1 MIPTA
6 LLDHPANVDDL
17 SGDKGFQ
24 WKFHCD
30 LCGSGFDTTF
40 IPSKSATSSR
50 RLGFLSSGLSAMG
63 TAVSGSGGGSGIY
76 AASQGAGAASQF
88 KGMSAAWHTEHDNSF
103 QQAVNEAKVHFQ
115 RCPKCKKYVC
125 PDDWNNEAGLC
136 TTDAPSLTTETQAT
150 KAQVRVEQ
158 MQESVKGQKLYD
170 GDSSDRA
177 TICPTCGKP
186 AGAGKFCNS
195 CGAPLGF
202 RVCPKCQH
210 QNPPTVNFCGE
221 CGGKLG

>member
-1 MIPTA
+1 MA

-30 LCGSGFDTTF
+30 ICQSGYDSTF
-40 IPSKSATSSR
+40 IPSKSSASSR
-50 RLGFLSSGLSAMG
+50 RLGFLSSGLSAVG
-63 TAVSGSGGGSGIY
+63 NTIGGSMAGGLGG
-76 AASQGAGAASQF
+76 ASQGVGAASQF
-88 KGMSAAWHTEHDNSF
+88 RGMSAEWHKEHDSAF
-103 QQAVNEAKVHFQ
+103 QQAVNEAKGHFQ
-115 RCPKCKKYVC
+115 RCPRCKKYVC

-136 TTDAPSLTTETQAT
+136 TADAPSLTAETQAA

-177 TICPTCGKP
+177 TLCPSCGKP
-186 AGAGKFCNS
+186 AGAGKFCNN

-202 RVCPKCQH
+202 KICPKCQH
-210 QNPPTVNFCGE
+210 PNPPTVNFCGD
-221 CGGKLG
+221 CGAKLG